1 MVSKLS
7 PIIIVVLLVVVVVIA
22 IVIFG
27 IATGT
32 GGFVDSND
40 DKGTTTEE
48 LIKPVL
54 TLDKKVEEEKENTVK
69 ITAKASTEDKEGI
82 SEIILPDGSS
92 VKGDYAV
99 FEATENKKYEFT
111 VKAVNG
117 SSETLSI
124 EVNEIDV
131 ISATNPYVP
140 EGFSVVSNDIDKGFV
155 IQDENENQYVWIP
168 VESGKLTRSRMLNG
182 DYEETSTSAT
192 ELVNSVAKYYGFYIA
207 RFEASEYEVDGE
219 KVAASMA
226 GKNPW
231 TNITYLEALE
241 YSNKSAEK
249 FKYEDCYTTLLNSYA
264 WDTVLNW
271 VDKNYENYSSS
282 INYGNYSYTILPT
295 GTSELDIVNNI
306 CDLAGNIKEW
316 TTEIYKKPVEKDPKS
331 KDDNVKYRVV
341 RGGSANLSRTPSSYI
356 GYPENTSDNYWGFR
370 LVLYK

>member
-1 MVSKLS
+1 
-7 PIIIVVLLVVVVVIA
+7 
-22 IVIFG
+22 
-27 IATGT
+27 
-32 GGFVDSND
+32 
-40 DKGTTTEE
+40 
-48 LIKPVL
+48 
-54 TLDKKVEEEKENTVK
+54 
-69 ITAKASTEDKEGI
+69 
-82 SEIILPDGSS
+82 
-92 VKGDYAV
+92 
-99 FEATENKKYEFT
+99 
-111 VKAVNG
+111 
-117 SSETLSI
+117 
-124 EVNEIDV
+124 
-131 ISATNPYVP
+131 
-140 EGFSVVSNDIDKGFV
+140 
-155 IQDENENQYVWIP
+155 
-168 VESGKLTRSRMLNG
+168 MLNG

-264 WDTVLNW
+264 
-271 VDKNYENYSSS
+271 
-282 INYGNYSYTILPT
+282 
-295 GTSELDIVNNI
+295 
-306 CDLAGNIKEW
+306 GNIKEW